1 MCSYK
6 DDPQSYLTDDLPDN
20 PGGGEAPDRVGGNG
34 QHDIP
39 EEVAPRIGGSAHAP
53 VVAQAG
59 GRVARAPTSLPLRP
73 SWLARDLLSDVAP
86 KPRTAPAPDPT
97 TPAEEKPQ
105 PAPALPEDEVA
116 PPVSSIQPWE
126 PEATTESLA
135 EGSWWERTAPYRGAV
150 VGVVAAAVGG
160 VGEALLFQE
169 ETRGTGAALL
179 VVAMALAVIAWS
191 SVRGLPLLWLRPA
204 GQGSVISWRGGVLLR
219 LAGVFGALALW
230 AASLW
235 AYFAHPD
242 EIFGLQGQLWVASM
256 VLLLAACARWYPR
269 PGLGKQADAGPPWTR
284 TEVVILAGIL
294 ALSFALRVTWL
305 EDIPWQIHGDVYTNW
320 RESLNFVYDPPRISA
335 FTTTYLGLGQP
346 SLWFV
351 VPAQF
356 MKVFGTEQVG
366 IRMAVAVCGSL
377 LVLPVYGIARLS
389 WGRTAAVI
397 AAIAVAVSA
406 SMVHMSRLAMPDM
419 ATALWWTCAF
429 YFLLRGLRSR
439 HPGDFVWAGL
449 IAGTSQYTHY
459 ASRML
464 PFVLAAFFVY
474 LAIFHFRA
482 LRERLGHLALV
493 AVGFLVGSGPIN
505 GYFVLHPEMWGSRA
519 GNGFLIPMSLPTTW
533 EGWMYDWNI
542 LSEQLRQ
549 NILMFSVIPSR
560 DFFYYAS
567 MLLPWE
573 GVLLA
578 LGAACLLWRWKQPA
592 AFLVLLWGGS
602 LLLLNSVIE
611 VPENPNPNLTH
622 FRPAWAAFYLA
633 LALPPALWLV
643 SLRRIGRRAWQVGV
657 ALVGVGAACL
667 LASNVYFYLV
677 KYPLMVPAQ
686 DSFRTIQGRLYLQ
699 TGPSDLVRVV
709 GGGSYDYDREYA
721 RWLGPQTPA
730 GAWFN
735 QTRQLPLV
743 GGTSSNQIFAY
754 LPQNPY
760 VPVIRYYYPDGQ
772 VVILP
777 TSDGQV
783 GVETYR
789 VSAQQVQARYGV
801 NASFTQEGAER
812 NPIWQGQVSS
822 VGALP
827 DGVAFTYPVTATW
840 SGALYVPMPGEVRAQ
855 LEGATNAE
863 VWLPGQASPRG
874 PAVLDMG
881 WVPFVAQ
888 AELDKPAQLQLLLQV
903 NTVPAT
909 PVDRLQLWPQP
920 PEGGLAVTLGGDGY
934 PHRIDPFVGSAL
946 LWPISNYS
954 DILQPGSLDLNE
966 VFSIFN
972 GPGLFGALP
981 MERGAIRWEGD
992 MYADGGQYQMDV
1004 YTGEDWQVRLA
1015 LDGLPIINQCAVAG
1029 GNHMVQVT
1037 LSQGWHHVQLDV
1049 MGGTSNRGVQ
1059 WLWTRPDGVREVV
1072 PPYRFRYTPSVG
1084 PGTSFA
1090 WPAKPEPIICP

>member
-6 DDPQSYLTDDLPDN
+6 DDPQSYLPDDLPDN
-20 PGGGEAPDRVGGNG
+20 PGGGEAPDRVEGNG

-39 EEVAPRIGGSAHAP
+39 GEVAPRVDGSAAAP

-59 GRVARAPTSLPLRP
+59 GRAARAATSLPLRP
-73 SWLARDLLSDVAP
+73 SWLARELIGATLEPQTASTP
-86 KPRTAPAPDPT
+86 GRTAPTD
-97 TPAEEKPQ
+97 ERPQ
-105 PAPALPEDEVA
+105 PSPSPSEDKVA

-126 PEATTESLA
+126 PEAATEPVA
-135 EGSWWERTAPYRGAV
+135 EVSRWERTAPYRGAV

-169 ETRGTGAALL
+169 ETRGTGAGLL
-179 VVAMALAVIAWS
+179 VAAMALAVVAWS
-191 SVRGLPLLWLRPA
+191 SVRGLPFFLPRPA
-204 GQGSVISWRGGVLLR
+204 GQGSVISWRGGLLLR

-242 EIFGLQGQLWVASM
+242 EIFGLQGQLWVVSM

-269 PGLGKQADAGPPWTR
+269 PGLGKQADSGTPWTLI
-284 TEVVILAGIL
+284 EAVILAGIL

-305 EDIPWQIHGDVYTNW
+305 EDIPWQIHGDVYSNW

-346 SLWFV
+346 SLWFA

-356 MKVFGTEQVG
+356 MKVFGTGQEG

-439 HPGDFVWAGL
+439 RPGDFVWAGL

-519 GNGFLIPMSLPTTW
+519 GKGFLVPMSIPTTW
-533 EGWMYDWNI
+533 DGWVLVWNVV
-542 LSEQLRQ
+542 SEQLRQ

-657 ALVGVGAACL
+657 ALVGVGAIGL
-667 LASNVYFYLV
+667 LAYNAYFYLV
-677 KYPLMVPAQ
+677 KYPPMVPAQ
-686 DSFRTIQGRLYLQ
+686 DSFRTIQGRLDLQ
-699 TGPSDLVRVV
+699 
-709 GGGSYDYDREYA
+709 
-721 RWLGPQTPA
+721 A
-730 GAWFN
+730 G
-735 QTRQLPLV
+735 
-743 GGTSSNQIFAY
+743 
-754 LPQNPY
+754 
-760 VPVIRYYYPDGQ
+760 
-772 VVILP
+772 
-777 TSDGQV
+777 
-783 GVETYR
+783 
-789 VSAQQVQARYGV
+789 
-801 NASFTQEGAER
+801 
-812 NPIWQGQVSS
+812 
-822 VGALP
+822 
-827 DGVAFTYPVTATW
+827 
-840 SGALYVPMPGEVRAQ
+840 
-855 LEGATNAE
+855 
-863 VWLPGQASPRG
+863 
-874 PAVLDMG
+874 
-881 WVPFVAQ
+881 
-888 AELDKPAQLQLLLQV
+888 
-903 NTVPAT
+903 
-909 PVDRLQLWPQP
+909 
-920 PEGGLAVTLGGDGY
+920 
-934 PHRIDPFVGSAL
+934 
-946 LWPISNYS
+946 
-954 DILQPGSLDLNE
+954 
-966 VFSIFN
+966 
-972 GPGLFGALP
+972 
-981 MERGAIRWEGD
+981 
-992 MYADGGQYQMDV
+992 
-1004 YTGEDWQVRLA
+1004 
-1015 LDGLPIINQCAVAG
+1015 
-1029 GNHMVQVT
+1029 
-1037 LSQGWHHVQLDV
+1037 
-1049 MGGTSNRGVQ
+1049 
-1059 WLWTRPDGVREVV
+1059 
-1072 PPYRFRYTPSVG
+1072 
-1084 PGTSFA
+1084 
-1090 WPAKPEPIICP
+1090 